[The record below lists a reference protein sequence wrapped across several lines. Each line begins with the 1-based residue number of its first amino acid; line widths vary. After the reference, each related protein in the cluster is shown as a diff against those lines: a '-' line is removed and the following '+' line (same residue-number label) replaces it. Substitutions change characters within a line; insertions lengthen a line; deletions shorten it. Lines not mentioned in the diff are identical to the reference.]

1 MIPHAFPLPNQEL
14 CCVVI
19 VKDEKPI
26 FVSAVETRPVAE
38 EILYLLREGQIVSVD
53 EARRYKQQMTNA

>member
-1 MIPHAFPLPNQEL
+1 MNEEL

-19 VKDEKPI
+19 LQDEKPI
-26 FVSAVETRPVAE
+26 FVSAIETRPIAE

>member
-1 MIPHAFPLPNQEL
+1 MNEEL

-19 VKDEKPI
+19 LQDEKPI
-26 FVSAVETRPVAE
+26 FVSAIETRPIAE

-53 EARRYKQQMTNA
+53 EGRNYKQQMTNA